1 MSWGLGTEYVQDLKW
16 EMVYQE
22 LRIPESISGTNVL

>member
-1 MSWGLGTEYVQDLKW
+1 MNWSLGIEYVQDLKW
-16 EMVYQE
+16 EMGYQE